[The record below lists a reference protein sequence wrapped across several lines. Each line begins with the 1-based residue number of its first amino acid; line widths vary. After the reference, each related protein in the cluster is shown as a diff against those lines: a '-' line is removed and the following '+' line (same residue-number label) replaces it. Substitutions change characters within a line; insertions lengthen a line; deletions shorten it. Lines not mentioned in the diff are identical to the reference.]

1 MSGGTSGEHVTASDG
16 DVRVKKTFEPDEFPV
31 PAVKFVV
38 ESEREEPVKVRLT
51 DPVPESF
58 PMSRIGFHPEFEGE
72 NWTAY
77 KDQRV
82 EYVRTLDPDES
93 VTTVYGVRLDGAE
106 VTGDDFTAEPT
117 VEYVA
122 ESDGEAG
129 ADAVEAV
136 VGEDKNQVV
145 RDIVAGERDSVPGMD
160 GDEGPEIDV
169 GDGTEDSGDRDA
181 GDPLADPDEAT
192 DDPLADPDE
201 ATDDPLAEPVTADDD
216 PLAEPADGD
225 AAGDDPL
232 DLAFDEPESDAD
244 ADTDEPEAGGEA
256 ATPAADEPLDL
267 GGPDAGG
274 EGPTDEGVEP
284 DGPEPRDQSADATP
298 VVVQQSDAV
307 APVDDG
313 TDTADD
319 AVDTFGASGVRGE
332 ETGDADG
339 SGDGTGEAD
348 GIVGE
353 SDTDDPPETGLD
365 DGEQPESELGP
376 RPGGSGPTA
385 AGGVAAALASEIRAG
400 EVADDDLE
408 LLRSE
413 LDLGSV
419 PSSVEARLGRLQS
432 NVEDLV
438 AYTDALETFLDEEGT
453 GEEIIAD
460 LREEVGTVSG
470 TVEGLA
476 ADLDN
481 VESRVAAGERERESV
496 DEELGEIREDI
507 AGLDA
512 DVVDVRE
519 TVESELAEVGADLAD
534 LDAEVTGL
542 GEDVSELD
550 ATVGGLDEDVS
561 GLDDDLGGVESELSR
576 FREELTDVREELE
589 ELEAFR
595 DRLGD
600 AFGGEP

>member
-169 GDGTEDSGDRDA
+169 GDGTEDSSDRDA
-181 GDPLADPDEAT
+181 G
-192 DDPLADPDE
+192 DPLADPDE

-476 ADLDN
+476 ADL
-481 VESRVAAGERERESV
+481 
-496 DEELGEIREDI
+496 
-507 AGLDA
+507 
-512 DVVDVRE
+512 
-519 TVESELAEVGADLAD
+519 AD